1 MWVARSALLA
11 MRDEAGRH
19 GPLES
24 GGLALGY
31 RVSDQEAVVT
41 DMIGPGPAAEHR
53 SDRYKPDVEYQE
65 AELGARFVESDGRA
79 TYLGDWHS
87 HPGTVGIP
95 SAKDR
100 RTLKRIARAPEA
112 ACPQPV
118 MLILGQAGDEW
129 LVEAWQGRLG
139 LLGRL
144 IVVPATLR
152 LWDRRAR

>member
-41 DMIGPGPAAEHR
+41 DVIGPGPAAEHR
-53 SDRYKPDVEYQE
+53 SDRFRPDVDFQE
-65 AELGARFVESDGRA
+65 AELEARFGASDGRA

-100 RTLKRIARAPEA
+100 RTLQRIARAPEA
-112 ACPQPV
+112 DCPRPI

-139 LLGRL
+139 VLGRL
-144 IVVPATLR
+144 IVEPASLH
-152 LWDRRAR
+152 LWDQRAV